1 MYMGKPSYQ
10 LANST
15 HVSTDIHGTN
25 LLEIKT

>member
-1 MYMGKPSYQ
+1 MYMGKPRNQ

-15 HVSTDIHGTN
+15 HFSTDIYGTN